1 MTLYVCD
8 DPVLPSVGVTSGES
22 GQVRAVARLRSG
34 AEDRGDTL
42 TQAGAHIVWVL
53 GTLTQP
59 QHRGSCRLLPT
70 QYQHPPYI
78 LCRLQ
83 NSLHHQDQEPF
94 RRALS

>member
-59 QHRGSCRLLPT
+59 HHIEDPADSCQLNINTFLVFSVGCR
-70 QYQHPPYI
+70 I
-78 LCRLQ
+78 LSITKIK
-83 NSLHHQDQEPF
+83 N
-94 RRALS
+94 LSVGH